1 MLGVPVDV
9 ASEVSVAAPTVLH
22 ALAAVRDRLA
32 EDIPV
37 SHPPPPGASSSQDV
51 LPTTS
56 WNQFQHRLQGTG
68 LTRAEVAQLYLEEQ
82 KALSLQAT
90 TVVPGAAHTPRS
102 SAATGPTE
110 RALEQGYVL
119 IRAPEEL
126 EHLRG
131 HHQCGWSQLLRRLGL
146 THQQWSA
153 RRAQFFMPKFVSR
166 TVMEELW
173 AGQGLRLPVPL
184 DPGGRA

>member
-1 MLGVPVDV
+1 M
-9 ASEVSVAAPTVLH
+9 
-22 ALAAVRDRLA
+22 
-32 EDIPV
+32 
-37 SHPPPPGASSSQDV
+37 
-51 LPTTS
+51 
-56 WNQFQHRLQGTG
+56 
-68 LTRAEVAQLYLEEQ
+68 TRAEVAQLYLEEQ
-82 KALSLQAT
+82 KALTLQAT
-90 TVVPGAAHTPRS
+90 ALVPGAVPTPRTS
-102 SAATGPTE
+102 VATGPTE

-153 RRAQFFMPKFVSR
+153 RRGQFFMPKFVSR
-166 TVMEELW
+166 TVMEEVW